1 MSTVLYKKYCIVVF
15 CVICSKQ
22 IQKVVY
28 NMSVGKRIKELR
40 THPSVNLTQ
49 TKFGDR
55 IGLGQTAIGM
65 YENEQRNVAE
75 QTIILIS
82 KEFGVSEEWLRSG
95 EGDMFAQTDETI
107 FDRFVAE
114 NGLDALDAAIIRA
127 FVKLPTASRH
137 AIVSAV
143 REMAK
148 ECTAAS
154 GSEMSRA
161 DMENIIEDKLAE
173 KGM

>member
-1 MSTVLYKKYCIVVF
+1 MEI
-15 CVICSKQ
+15 
-22 IQKVVY
+22 
-28 NMSVGKRIKELR
+28 GERIKVIRDEIGLTQSDFASKIGIGQAALSALEKGIR
-40 THPSVNLTQ
+40 SVTDRNIDLICREYSVNPVWIRT
-49 TKFGDR
+49 
-55 IGLGQTAIGM
+55 
-65 YENEQRNVAE
+65 
-75 QTIILIS
+75 
-82 KEFGVSEEWLRSG
+82 G

-114 NGLDALDAAIIRA
+114 NGLDALDAAIIHA

>member
-1 MSTVLYKKYCIVVF
+1 MDI
-15 CVICSKQ
+15 
-22 IQKVVY
+22 
-28 NMSVGKRIKELR
+28 NERIKELR
-40 THPSVNLTQ
+40 RALSLTQ
-49 TKFGDR
+49 IEFGNR
-55 IGLGQTAIGM
+55 VGISQGHLTGI
-65 YENEQRNVAE
+65 ENGKKSVTYK
-75 QTIILIS
+75 TIKVIS
-82 KEFGVSEEWLRSG
+82 LEFGVSEEWLRTG

-127 FVKLPTASRH
+127 FVKLPIASRH
-137 AIVSAV
+137 AIVAAV

-148 ECTAAS
+148 ECAAAS